1 MEKFLR
7 YRSQMITVRFIKQMS
22 PSVSYEPQIYI
33 RNAFHTLNHN
43 DKYPP
48 KQFPTPGESIEYGL
62 EAAKWI
68 VDRGP
73 TSSKGAL
80 RRNKKEEDEDKK
92 G

>member
-7 YRSQMITVRFIKQMS
+7 YRSQRISVRFIKK
-22 PSVSYEPQIYI
+22 PSVPVTYEPQIYI
-33 RNAFHTLNHN
+33 TNAIHILNGG

-48 KQFPTPGESIEYGL
+48 KGFPTPGEAIYYGL

-73 TSSKGAL
+73 APSTRGPRTKEMKKGA
-80 RRNKKEEDEDKK
+80 
-92 G
+92 